1 MNITPRIR
9 MKLAIFAVVSLVAAA
24 VMAFDYI
31 RLPNLLFGIGHYTV
45 TLELPETGGLYKT
58 SNVTYRG
65 VEVGRVTDIRLTNN
79 GIEAVLSLKSDLEI
93 PRDVKAEV
101 HSQSAVGEQYV
112 ELLPRSDD
120 ATALRNGDV
129 ISRDD
134 AAVPPDVNVLLN
146 QTNTGLEAIP
156 ADNLKTVIDEGYTA
170 VGGLGPDLARFVK
183 GSTTLAIDAHNDLD
197 AITALIDQS
206 KPVLDTQTD
215 TSDSIHAWAAHVA
228 GISRQ
233 LKDSDAAVRGI
244 LQQGGMAADASR
256 QLIDRLQ
263 PTLPII
269 LANLVSL
276 SSLALT
282 YNPSLEQLLV
292 LIPQSTSW
300 NATGAVPNLNTQ
312 QAYKGIWASFN
323 LNLNLP
329 PPCTTGYLPAS
340 QIRGPVYQDHPPRPE
355 GDLYCRVPQDSVF
368 NVRGVRN
375 TPCITKP
382 GKRAPTAKM
391 CNSDEQYRPLN
402 EGYNWKGDPN
412 ATLSG
417 QDIPQYAPGTAVPP
431 APTVAAPAPPPI
443 ATATYDPATG
453 NYVGPDGRLYTQA
466 DLAGAAPTDR
476 TWQSLL
482 LPPPGS

>member
-1 MNITPRIR
+1 MNLTARIR
-9 MKLAIFAVVSLVAAA
+9 MKLAIFVVVSLAAA
-24 VMAFDYI
+24 AIMAFDYLK
-31 RLPNLLFGIGHYTV
+31 LPNLLFGIGHYTV

-65 VEVGRVTDIRLTNN
+65 VEVGRVTDVRLTDN
-79 GIEAVLSLKSDLEI
+79 GIEAVLSLKSDVEI

-112 ELLPRSDD
+112 ELLPKSAS

-129 ISRDD
+129 ISRDETS
-134 AAVPPDVNVLLN
+134 VPPDVNVLLN

-156 ADNLKTVIDEGYTA
+156 AGNLKTVIDESYTA
-170 VGGLGPDLARFVK
+170 VGGLGPDLARLVK
-183 GSTTLAIDAHNDLD
+183 GSTTLAIGARNDLD

-215 TSDSIHAWAAHVA
+215 TSESIRAWAAHLAV
-228 GISRQ
+228 ISGQ
-233 LKDSDAAVRGI
+233 LKDNDAAVRGI
-244 LQQGGMAADASR
+244 LQQGGAAAEASR

-269 LANLVSL
+269 LANLASL
-276 SSLALT
+276 SNLALT

-300 NATGAVPNLNTQ
+300 NAAGAVPNLNTE

-340 QIRGPVYQDHPPRPE
+340 QTRGPVYQDHPPRPA
-355 GDLYCRVPQDSVF
+355 GDLYCRVPQDSIF
-368 NVRGVRN
+368 NVRGIRN

-391 CNSDEQYRPLN
+391 CNSDEEYRPLN
-402 EGYNWKGDPN
+402 EGSNWKGDPN
-412 ATLSG
+412 ATSSG
-417 QDIPQYAPGTAVPP
+417 QDIPQNAPGTSAPP
-431 APTVAAPAPPPI
+431 APAVAAPAPPPI

-466 DLAGAAPTDR
+466 DLASTAGKDR
-476 TWQSLL
+476 TWESLL

>member
-1 MNITPRIR
+1 MNLTRRMRIQ
-9 MKLAIFAVVSLVAAA
+9 LTIFAVVSLAATA
-24 VMAFDYI
+24 VMAFDYLK
-31 RLPNLLFGIGHYTV
+31 LPNLLFGMGHYTV

-58 SNVTYRG
+58 GNVTYRG
-65 VEVGRVTDIRLTNN
+65 VEVGRVTDVRLTND
-79 GIEAVLSLKSDLEI
+79 GIEAVLSLKSDVEI

-112 ELLPRSDD
+112 ELLPRS
-120 ATALRNGDV
+120 ANTPALRDGGV

-134 AAVPPDVNVLLN
+134 TSVPPDISVLLE
-146 QTNTGLEAIP
+146 QTNAGLEAIP
-156 ADNLKTVIDEGYTA
+156 ADNLETVIDEGYAA
-170 VGGLGPDLARFVK
+170 VGGLGPDLARLVK
-183 GSTTLAIDAHNDLD
+183 GSTTLTIGARKDLD

-215 TSDSIHAWAAHVA
+215 TSESIRAWAAHVA
-228 GISRQ
+228 SISRQ
-233 LKDSDAAVRGI
+233 LEDNDAAVRGI
-244 LQQGGMAADASR
+244 LRQGGSAAEAGR
-256 QLIDRLQ
+256 QLVDRLQ

-276 SSLALT
+276 TNLALT

-292 LIPQSTSW
+292 LVPQSTAWSS
-300 NATGAVPNLNTQ
+300 AGAVPNLDTRQ
-312 QAYKGIWASFN
+312 DYKGVWASFN
-323 LNLNLP
+323 LDLNLP
-329 PPCTTGYLPAS
+329 PPCTTGYLPAT
-340 QIRGPVYQDHPPRPE
+340 QIRAPVYQDHPPRPE
-355 GDLYCRVPQDSVF
+355 GDLYCRVPQDSIF

-391 CNSDEQYRPLN
+391 CNSDEEYRPLN
-402 EGYNWKGDPN
+402 EGFNWKGDPN

-417 QDIPQYAPGTAVPP
+417 QDIPQYAPGAAPPP
-431 APTVAAPAPPPI
+431 AVTAAPPPI
-443 ATATYDPATG
+443 AAATYDPATG
-453 NYVGPDGRLYTQA
+453 SYIGPDGHPYRQE
-466 DLAGAAPTDR
+466 DLANGAGKDR